1 MPAETGDDASH
12 PGSKRLRVPTSQGTW
27 WQRQQAMEEEMEEE
41 MEGGQHLSSLNLPPE
56 G

>member
-1 MPAETGDDASH
+1 MPAEMGDDASH

-27 WQRQQAMEEEMEEE
+27 WQWQQAMEEEME
-41 MEGGQHLSSLNLPPE
+41 GRQHLSSPNLPPE